1 MISTFVSRDV
11 FIYVS
16 LSINVWEHSVWKFT
30 GTECNP
36 ITHKIHK
43 IVTHKIKIVFNY
55 SVDTTQ
61 YEYNKDIFDLVLS
74 ILSKF

>member
-1 MISTFVSRDV
+1 MVSTFVSRDV

-16 LSINVWEHSVWKFT
+16 LSINVWESSVWKFT
-30 GTECNP
+30 GTEGNL

-43 IVTHKIKIVFNY
+43 IVTHTIKIVFNY

-61 YEYNKDIFDLVLS
+61 YKYNTDIFDLVFS
-74 ILSKF
+74 I